1 MRLDIDARFLPFAII
16 IWTVSLLTITG
27 KQVFVVFIVV
37 VVLSL
42 IYFKKLNII
51 HLFVIFVAFLS
62 AFSRTTNAHIPNLT
76 PGIPVIMEVKVISD
90 INKKVGRNIGIYR
103 EEESNFVI
111 AKSIRLEEI
120 GIQEPRRINY
130 KSKIKIELGK
140 FNDNVEFGTQL
151 IVKGKISTYDF
162 QNITY
167 SLKVEEYSILKEA
180 SLFDKAINEVRS
192 NFLEITKSLSGDAH
206 ELLPGLILGDTRNQ
220 SLTLSQDMKNSGLT
234 HLTAVSGGNIAILLL
249 AIIWLGQKLKF
260 TIKKQIILGMFTL
273 IFFALLVRTE
283 PSVVRASLMGAISLL
298 GLFTGTRRHGIS
310 ALVTT
315 ICIALLVDPN
325 LAVSWGFCL
334 SVFAT
339 AGLLVFTRP
348 FANKIS
354 EFVPRIPESLSVLIA
369 VALSAQIST
378 AGLIAGF
385 SGQIT
390 LWSIPANL
398 LASPVI
404 PFVTILGY
412 LSLLFSNFYTP
423 LAYIFGHLA
432 AIFANWIGYLAHYFA
447 SQESSIIHVPKGII
461 GFLFISLIM
470 AIAACFI
477 FVIAKTRIEHK
488 RTLAIFI
495 CLLFICFIFFKTKES
510 KNWPITN
517 WQFVMCDVGQGDG
530 LVLRDSTGKV
540 LVVDVGPNGQLMND
554 CLKKLGV
561 KNIDVLML
569 THFHADH
576 VEGLELVKN
585 RHKIHK
591 VYLTWVEDPIYEVER
606 TRQILNG
613 IQTSHI
619 TSGEVISLG
628 EMKILCLWPAKTK
641 MNLGSIPNNSS
652 LVNLVTIKNA
662 SFLLTG
668 DIEPPAQDAIQKLW
682 KIPQV
687 DVVKIPHHGSKF
699 QDVNFPKWTR
709 ARLALISVG
718 QENSYGHPAKLTL
731 DLYRDS
737 GMQVLSTDEVGS
749 IAINISADDSI
760 QISTKDYS

>member
-1 MRLDIDARFLPFAII
+1 MRLDIDARFLPFAIT

-27 KQVFVVFIVV
+27 KQVFIVLFVV
-37 VVLSL
+37 VVLIL
-42 IYFKKLNII
+42 IYFKKLKII
-51 HLFVIFVAFLS
+51 QLFVIFVAFLS
-62 AFSRTTNAHIPNLT
+62 AFSRTTNSQIPNLT

-90 INKKVGRNIGIYR
+90 LNKKVGRNIGIYR
-103 EEESNFVI
+103 EDDSNFVI
-111 AKSIRLEEI
+111 AKSIRFEEV
-120 GIQEPRRINY
+120 GVKEPRRINY

-140 FNDNVEFGTQL
+140 FNDKVEFGTKL
-151 IVKGKISTYDF
+151 IVKGKISAYNF
-162 QNITY
+162 QNIAY
-167 SLKVEEYSILKEA
+167 SLQVEEYSILKGA
-180 SLFDKAINEVRS
+180 NLFDKAINKVRS
-192 NFLEITKSLSGDAH
+192 NFLEITTSLSGDAR

-220 SLTLSQDMKNSGLT
+220 SLALSQDMKNSGLT

-249 AIIWLGQKLKF
+249 AIIWLCQKFRF
-260 TIKKQIILGMFTL
+260 TIKKQIVTGLFTL
-273 IFFALLVRTE
+273 IIFALLVRTE

-354 EFVPRIPESLSVLIA
+354 ELVPRIPESLSVLIA

-412 LSLLFSNFYTP
+412 LSLVFSNFYTP
-423 LAYIFGHLA
+423 FAYLFGYLA
-432 AIFANWIGYLAHYFA
+432 AFFANWIGFLAHYFA
-447 SQESSIIHVPKGII
+447 SNETSIIHVPKGII
-461 GFLFISLIM
+461 GFLLISLIM
-470 AIAACFI
+470 ALSAFLI
-477 FVIAKTRIEHK
+477 FLVT
-488 RTLAIFI
+488 
-495 CLLFICFIFFKTKES
+495 KTKIENKKTLIIS
-510 KNWPITN
+510 IFLILISSLILKSKDVKNWPIRN

-530 LVLRDSTGKV
+530 LVLKDSNGKV

-561 KNIDVLML
+561 KTIDVLML

-585 RHKIHK
+585 RHKIQK
-591 VYLTWVEDPIYEVER
+591 VYLTWVEDPVYEVER
-606 TRQILNG
+606 TKQLLNDVL
-613 IQTSHI
+613 TFHI
-619 TSGEVISLG
+619 KSGEVISLG
-628 EMKILCLWPAKTK
+628 EMKIQCLWPTKIK

-668 DIEPPAQDAIQKLW
+668 DIEPPAQEAIQKLW

-687 DVVKIPHHGSKF
+687 DVVKVPHHGSKF

-709 ARLALISVG
+709 ARIALISVG

-749 IAINISADDSI
+749 IAIGISADDSI
-760 QISTKDYS
+760 QVSTKD

>member
-1 MRLDIDARFLPFAII
+1 MRLDIDARFLPFAIT

-27 KQVFVVFIVV
+27 KQVFVVLFVV
-37 VVLSL
+37 VVLIL
-42 IYFKKLNII
+42 IYFKKLKII
-51 HLFVIFVAFLS
+51 QLFVIFVAFLS
-62 AFSRTTNAHIPNLT
+62 AFSRTTNSQIPNLT

-90 INKKVGRNIGIYR
+90 LNKKVGRNIGIYR
-103 EEESNFVI
+103 EDDSNFVI
-111 AKSIRLEEI
+111 AKSIRFEEV
-120 GIQEPRRINY
+120 GVKEPRRINY

-140 FNDNVEFGTQL
+140 FNDKVEFGTKL
-151 IVKGKISTYDF
+151 IVKGKISAYNF
-162 QNITY
+162 QNIAY
-167 SLKVEEYSILKEA
+167 SLEVEEYSILKEA
-180 SLFDKAINEVRS
+180 NLFDKTINKVRS
-192 NFLEITKSLSGDAH
+192 NFLEITTSLSGDAR

-220 SLTLSQDMKNSGLT
+220 SLALSQDMKNSGLT

-249 AIIWLGQKLKF
+249 AIIWLCQKFRF
-260 TIKKQIILGMFTL
+260 TIKKQIVTGLFTL
-273 IFFALLVRTE
+273 IIFALLVRTE

-354 EFVPRIPESLSVLIA
+354 ELVPRIPESLSVLIA

-412 LSLLFSNFYTP
+412 LSLVFSNFYTP
-423 LAYIFGHLA
+423 FAYMFGFLA
-432 AIFANWIGYLAHYFA
+432 AIFANWIGFLAHYFA
-447 SQESSIIHVPKGII
+447 SNETSIIHVPKGII
-461 GFLFISLIM
+461 GFLLISFIM
-470 AIAACFI
+470 ALSAFLI
-477 FVIAKTRIEHK
+477 FLVTKTKIENK
-488 RTLAIFI
+488 RTLVISIFLI
-495 CLLFICFIFFKTKES
+495 LISSLILKSKDV
-510 KNWPITN
+510 KNWPIRN

-530 LVLRDSTGKV
+530 LVLKDSNGKV

-561 KNIDVLML
+561 KTIDVLML

-585 RHKIHK
+585 RHKIQK
-591 VYLTWVEDPIYEVER
+591 VYLTWVEDPVYEVER
-606 TRQILNG
+606 TKQLLNDVL
-613 IQTSHI
+613 TFHI
-619 TSGEVISLG
+619 KSGEVISLG
-628 EMKILCLWPAKTK
+628 EMKIQCLWPTKIK

-668 DIEPPAQDAIQKLW
+668 DIEPPAQEAIQKLW

-687 DVVKIPHHGSKF
+687 DVVKVPHHGSKF

-709 ARLALISVG
+709 ARIALISVG

-749 IAINISADDSI
+749 IAIGISADDSI
-760 QISTKDYS
+760 QVSTKD

>member
-1 MRLDIDARFLPFAII
+1 MRLDIDARFLPFAIT

-27 KQVFVVFIVV
+27 KQVFVVLFVV
-37 VVLSL
+37 VVLIL
-42 IYFKKLNII
+42 IYFKKLKII
-51 HLFVIFVAFLS
+51 QLFVIFVAFLS
-62 AFSRTTNAHIPNLT
+62 AFSRTTNTQIPTLT

-90 INKKVGRNIGIYR
+90 LNKKVGRNIGIYR
-103 EEESNFVI
+103 EDDSNFVI
-111 AKSIRLEEI
+111 AKSIRFEEV
-120 GIQEPRRINY
+120 GLKEPRRINY

-140 FNDNVEFGTQL
+140 FDDKVEFGTKL
-151 IVKGKISTYDF
+151 IVKGKISAYNF
-162 QNITY
+162 QNIAY
-167 SLKVEEYSILKEA
+167 SLEVEEYSILKEA
-180 SLFDKAINEVRS
+180 NLFDKAINKVRS
-192 NFLEITKSLSGDAH
+192 NFLEITTSLSGDAR

-220 SLTLSQDMKNSGLT
+220 SLALSQDMKNSGLT

-249 AIIWLGQKLKF
+249 AIIWLCQKFRF
-260 TIKKQIILGMFTL
+260 TIKKQIVTGLFTL
-273 IFFALLVRTE
+273 IIFALLVRTE

-354 EFVPRIPESLSVLIA
+354 ELVPRIPESLSVLIA

-398 LASPVI
+398 LASPAI

-412 LSLLFSNFYTP
+412 LSLVFSNFYTP
-423 LAYIFGHLA
+423 FAYLFGYLA
-432 AIFANWIGYLAHYFA
+432 AIFANWIGFLAHYFA
-447 SQESSIIHVPKGII
+447 SNETSIIHVPKGII
-461 GFLFISLIM
+461 GFLLISFIMALSAFLIFLVKKTKIENKKTLVISIFLILISSLILKSKD
-470 AIAACFI
+470 
-477 FVIAKTRIEHK
+477 V
-488 RTLAIFI
+488 
-495 CLLFICFIFFKTKES
+495 
-510 KNWPITN
+510 KNWPIRN

-530 LVLRDSTGKV
+530 LVLKDSTGKV

-561 KNIDVLML
+561 KTIDVLML

-585 RHKIHK
+585 RHIIQK
-591 VYLTWVEDPIYEVER
+591 VYLTWIEDPVYEVER
-606 TRQILNG
+606 TKQLLNDVL
-613 IQTSHI
+613 TFHI
-619 TSGEVISLG
+619 KSGEVISLG
-628 EMKILCLWPAKTK
+628 EMKIQCLWPTKIK

-668 DIEPPAQDAIQKLW
+668 DIEPPAQEAIQKLW
-682 KIPQV
+682 KIPKV
-687 DVVKIPHHGSKF
+687 DVVKVPHHGSKF
-699 QDVNFPKWTR
+699 QDANFPKWTR

-749 IAINISADDSI
+749 IAIGISADDSI
-760 QISTKDYS
+760 QVSTKD

>member
-1 MRLDIDARFLPFAII
+1 LRLDIDARFLPFAIT

-27 KQVFVVFIVV
+27 KQVFIVLFVV
-37 VVLSL
+37 VVLIL
-42 IYFKKLNII
+42 IYFKKLKII
-51 HLFVIFVAFLS
+51 QLFVIFVAFLS
-62 AFSRTTNAHIPNLT
+62 AFSRTTNSQIPNLT

-90 INKKVGRNIGIYR
+90 LNKKVGRNIGIYR
-103 EEESNFVI
+103 EDDSNFVI
-111 AKSIRLEEI
+111 AKSIRFEEV
-120 GIQEPRRINY
+120 GVKEPRRINY
-130 KSKIKIELGK
+130 KSKIKIGLGK
-140 FNDNVEFGTQL
+140 FNDKVEFGTKL
-151 IVKGKISTYDF
+151 IVKGKISAYNF
-162 QNITY
+162 QNIAY
-167 SLKVEEYSILKEA
+167 SLQVEEYSILKEA
-180 SLFDKAINEVRS
+180 NLFDKAINKVRS
-192 NFLEITKSLSGDAH
+192 KFLEITTSLSGDAR

-220 SLTLSQDMKNSGLT
+220 SLALSQDMKNSGLT

-249 AIIWLGQKLKF
+249 AIIWLCQKFRF
-260 TIKKQIILGMFTL
+260 TIKKQIVTGLFTL
-273 IFFALLVRTE
+273 IIFALLVRTE

-354 EFVPRIPESLSVLIA
+354 ELVPRIPESLSVLIA

-412 LSLLFSNFYTP
+412 LSLVFSNFYTP
-423 LAYIFGHLA
+423 FAYLFGYLA
-432 AIFANWIGYLAHYFA
+432 AFFANWIGFLAHYFA
-447 SQESSIIHVPKGII
+447 SNETSIIHVPKGII
-461 GFLFISLIM
+461 GFLLISFIM
-470 AIAACFI
+470 ALSAFLI
-477 FVIAKTRIEHK
+477 FLVTKTKIENK
-488 RTLAIFI
+488 RTLVISIFLI
-495 CLLFICFIFFKTKES
+495 IISSLILKTKDV
-510 KNWPITN
+510 KNWPIRN

-530 LVLRDSTGKV
+530 LVLKDSTGKV

-561 KNIDVLML
+561 KTIDVLML

-585 RHKIHK
+585 RHKIQK
-591 VYLTWVEDPIYEVER
+591 VYLTWIEDPVYEVER
-606 TRQILNG
+606 TKQLLNDVL
-613 IQTSHI
+613 TFHI
-619 TSGEVISLG
+619 KSGEVISLG
-628 EMKILCLWPAKTK
+628 ELKIQCLWPTKIK

-668 DIEPPAQDAIQKLW
+668 DIEPPAQEAIQKLW

-687 DVVKIPHHGSKF
+687 DVVKVPHHGSKF

-709 ARLALISVG
+709 ARIALISVG

-749 IAINISADDSI
+749 IAIGISADDSI
-760 QISTKDYS
+760 QVSTKD

>member
-1 MRLDIDARFLPFAII
+1 MRLDIDARFLPFAIT

-27 KQVFVVFIVV
+27 KQVFIVLFVV
-37 VVLSL
+37 VVLIL
-42 IYFKKLNII
+42 IYFKKLKII
-51 HLFVIFVAFLS
+51 QLFVIFVAFLS
-62 AFSRTTNAHIPNLT
+62 AFSRTTNSQIPNLT

-90 INKKVGRNIGIYR
+90 LNKKVGRNIGIYR
-103 EEESNFVI
+103 EDDSNFVI
-111 AKSIRLEEI
+111 AKSIRFEEV
-120 GIQEPRRINY
+120 GVKEPRRINY

-140 FNDNVEFGTQL
+140 FNDKVEFGTKL
-151 IVKGKISTYDF
+151 IVKGKISAYNF
-162 QNITY
+162 QNIAY
-167 SLKVEEYSILKEA
+167 SLQVEEYSILKEA
-180 SLFDKAINEVRS
+180 NLFDKAINKVRS
-192 NFLEITKSLSGDAH
+192 KFLEITTSLSGDAR

-220 SLTLSQDMKNSGLT
+220 SLALSQDMKNSGLT

-249 AIIWLGQKLKF
+249 AIIWLCQKFRF
-260 TIKKQIILGMFTL
+260 TIKKQIVTGLFTL
-273 IFFALLVRTE
+273 IIFALLVRTE

-339 AGLLVFTRP
+339 VGLLVFTRP

-354 EFVPRIPESLSVLIA
+354 ELVPRIPESLSVLIA

-412 LSLLFSNFYTP
+412 LSLVFSNFYTP
-423 LAYIFGHLA
+423 FAYLFGYLA
-432 AIFANWIGYLAHYFA
+432 AFFANWIGFLAHYFA
-447 SQESSIIHVPKGII
+447 SNETSIIHVPKGII
-461 GFLFISLIM
+461 GFLLISFIM
-470 AIAACFI
+470 ALSAFLI
-477 FVIAKTRIEHK
+477 FLVTKTKIENK
-488 RTLAIFI
+488 RTLIISIFLVLI
-495 CLLFICFIFFKTKES
+495 SSLILKTKDV
-510 KNWPITN
+510 KNWPIRN

-530 LVLRDSTGKV
+530 LVLKDSTGKV

-561 KNIDVLML
+561 KTIDVLML

-585 RHKIHK
+585 RHKIQK
-591 VYLTWVEDPIYEVER
+591 VYLTWIEDPVYEVER
-606 TRQILNG
+606 TKQLLNDVL
-613 IQTSHI
+613 TFHI
-619 TSGEVISLG
+619 KSGEVISLG
-628 EMKILCLWPAKTK
+628 ELKIQCLWPTKIK

-668 DIEPPAQDAIQKLW
+668 DIEPPAQEAIQKLW

-687 DVVKIPHHGSKF
+687 DVVKVPHHGSKF

-709 ARLALISVG
+709 ARIALISVG

-749 IAINISADDSI
+749 IAIGISADDSI
-760 QISTKDYS
+760 QVSTKD

>member
-1 MRLDIDARFLPFAII
+1 MRLDIDARFLPFAIT

-27 KQVFVVFIVV
+27 KQVFIALFVVIV
-37 VVLSL
+37 LIL
-42 IYFKKLNII
+42 IYFKKLKII
-51 HLFVIFVAFLS
+51 QLFVIFVAFLS
-62 AFSRTTNAHIPNLT
+62 AFSRTTNTQIPNLT

-90 INKKVGRNIGIYR
+90 LNKKVGRNIGIYR
-103 EEESNFVI
+103 EDDSNFVI
-111 AKSIRLEEI
+111 AKSIRFEEV
-120 GIQEPRRINY
+120 GVKDPRRINY

-140 FNDNVEFGTQL
+140 FNDKVEFGTKL
-151 IVKGKISTYDF
+151 IVKGKISEYNF
-162 QNITY
+162 QNIAY
-167 SLKVEEYSILKEA
+167 SLQVEEYLILKEA
-180 SLFDKAINEVRS
+180 NLFDKTINKVRS
-192 NFLEITKSLSGDAH
+192 NFLEITTSLSGDAR

-220 SLTLSQDMKNSGLT
+220 SLALSQDMKNSGLT

-249 AIIWLGQKLKF
+249 AIIWLCQKFRF
-260 TIKKQIILGMFTL
+260 TIKKQIVTGLFTL
-273 IFFALLVRTE
+273 IIFALLVRTE

-354 EFVPRIPESLSVLIA
+354 ELVPRIPESLSVLIA

-412 LSLLFSNFYTP
+412 LSLVFSNFYTP
-423 LAYIFGHLA
+423 FAYLFGYLA
-432 AIFANWIGYLAHYFA
+432 AFFANWIGFLAHYFA
-447 SQESSIIHVPKGII
+447 SYETSIIHVPKGII
-461 GFLFISLIM
+461 GFLLISFIM
-470 AIAACFI
+470 ALSAFLI
-477 FVIAKTRIEHK
+477 FLVKKTKIENK
-488 RTLAIFI
+488 RTLIISIFLI
-495 CLLFICFIFFKTKES
+495 LISSLILKSKDV
-510 KNWPITN
+510 KNWPIRN

-530 LVLRDSTGKV
+530 LVLKDSTGKV

-561 KNIDVLML
+561 KTIDVLML

-585 RHKIHK
+585 RHKIQK
-591 VYLTWVEDPIYEVER
+591 VYLTWVEDPVYEVER
-606 TRQILNG
+606 TKQLLNDVL
-613 IQTSHI
+613 TFHI
-619 TSGEVISLG
+619 KSGEVISLG
-628 EMKILCLWPAKTK
+628 EMKIQCLWPTKIK

-668 DIEPPAQDAIQKLW
+668 DIEPPAQEAIQKLW

-687 DVVKIPHHGSKF
+687 DVVKVPHHGSKF
-699 QDVNFPKWTR
+699 QDANFPKWTR

-749 IAINISADDSI
+749 IAIGISADDSI
-760 QISTKDYS
+760 QVSTKD

>member
-1 MRLDIDARFLPFAII
+1 MRLDIDARFLPFAIT

-27 KQVFVVFIVV
+27 KQVFIVLFVV
-37 VVLSL
+37 VVLIL
-42 IYFKKLNII
+42 IYFKKLKII
-51 HLFVIFVAFLS
+51 QLFVIFVAFLS
-62 AFSRTTNAHIPNLT
+62 AFSRTTNSQIPNLT

-90 INKKVGRNIGIYR
+90 LNKKVGRNIGIYR
-103 EEESNFVI
+103 EDDSNFVI
-111 AKSIRLEEI
+111 AKSIRFEEV
-120 GIQEPRRINY
+120 GVKEPRRINY

-140 FNDNVEFGTQL
+140 FNDKVEFGTKL
-151 IVKGKISTYDF
+151 IVKGKISAYNF
-162 QNITY
+162 QNIAY
-167 SLKVEEYSILKEA
+167 SLQVEEYSILKEA
-180 SLFDKAINEVRS
+180 NLFDKAINKVRS
-192 NFLEITKSLSGDAH
+192 KFLEITTSLSGDAR

-220 SLTLSQDMKNSGLT
+220 SLALSQDMKNSGLT

-249 AIIWLGQKLKF
+249 AIIWLCQKFRF
-260 TIKKQIILGMFTL
+260 TIKKQIVTGLFTL
-273 IFFALLVRTE
+273 IIFALLVRTE

-354 EFVPRIPESLSVLIA
+354 ELVPRIPESLSVLIA

-412 LSLLFSNFYTP
+412 LSLVFSNFYTP
-423 LAYIFGHLA
+423 FAYLFGYLA
-432 AIFANWIGYLAHYFA
+432 AFFANWIGFLAHYFA
-447 SQESSIIHVPKGII
+447 SNETSIIHVPKGII
-461 GFLFISLIM
+461 GFLLISFIM
-470 AIAACFI
+470 ALSAFLI
-477 FVIAKTRIEHK
+477 FLVTKTKIENK
-488 RTLAIFI
+488 RTLVISIFLI
-495 CLLFICFIFFKTKES
+495 IISSLILKTKDV
-510 KNWPITN
+510 KNWPIRN

-530 LVLRDSTGKV
+530 LVLKDSTGKV

-561 KNIDVLML
+561 KTIDVLML

-585 RHKIHK
+585 RHKIQK
-591 VYLTWVEDPIYEVER
+591 VYLTWIEDPVYEVER
-606 TRQILNG
+606 TKQLLNDVL
-613 IQTSHI
+613 TFHI
-619 TSGEVISLG
+619 KSGEVISLG
-628 EMKILCLWPAKTK
+628 ELKIQCLWPTKIK

-668 DIEPPAQDAIQKLW
+668 DIEPPAQEAIQKLW

-687 DVVKIPHHGSKF
+687 DVVKVPHHGSKF

-709 ARLALISVG
+709 ARIALISVG

-749 IAINISADDSI
+749 IAIGISADDSI
-760 QISTKDYS
+760 QVSTKD

>member
-1 MRLDIDARFLPFAII
+1 LRLDIDARFLPFAIT

-27 KQVFVVFIVV
+27 KQVFVALFVV
-37 VVLSL
+37 VVLIL
-42 IYFKKLNII
+42 IYFKKLKII
-51 HLFVIFVAFLS
+51 QLFVIFVAFLS
-62 AFSRTTNAHIPNLT
+62 AFSRTTNTQIPNLT

-90 INKKVGRNIGIYR
+90 LNKKVGRNIGIYR
-103 EEESNFVI
+103 EDDSNFVI
-111 AKSIRLEEI
+111 AKSIRFEEV
-120 GIQEPRRINY
+120 GVKEPRRINY
-130 KSKIKIELGK
+130 KSRIKIELGK
-140 FNDNVEFGTQL
+140 FDDKVEFGTKL
-151 IVKGKISTYDF
+151 KVKGKISAYNF
-162 QNITY
+162 QNIAY
-167 SLKVEEYSILKEA
+167 SLQVEEYSILKEA
-180 SLFDKAINEVRS
+180 NLFDKAINKVRS
-192 NFLEITKSLSGDAH
+192 KFLEITTSLSGDAR

-220 SLTLSQDMKNSGLT
+220 SLALSQDMKNSGLT

-249 AIIWLGQKLKF
+249 AIIWLCQKFRF
-260 TIKKQIILGMFTL
+260 TIKKQIVTGLFTL
-273 IFFALLVRTE
+273 IIFALLVRTE

-310 ALVTT
+310 ALVST

-354 EFVPRIPESLSVLIA
+354 ELVPRIPESLSVLIA

-412 LSLLFSNFYTP
+412 LSLVFSNFYTP
-423 LAYIFGHLA
+423 FAYLFGYLA
-432 AIFANWIGYLAHYFA
+432 AFFANWIGFLAHYFA
-447 SQESSIIHVPKGII
+447 SNETSIIHVPKGII
-461 GFLFISLIM
+461 GFLLISFIM
-470 AIAACFI
+470 ALSAFLI
-477 FVIAKTRIEHK
+477 FLVTKTKIENK
-488 RTLAIFI
+488 RTLVISIFLI
-495 CLLFICFIFFKTKES
+495 IISSLILKTKDV
-510 KNWPITN
+510 KNWPIRN

-530 LVLRDSTGKV
+530 LVLKDSTGKV

-561 KNIDVLML
+561 KTIDVLML

-585 RHKIHK
+585 RHKIQK
-591 VYLTWVEDPIYEVER
+591 VYLTWIEDPVYEVER
-606 TRQILNG
+606 TKQLLNDVL
-613 IQTSHI
+613 TFHI
-619 TSGEVISLG
+619 KSGEVISLG
-628 EMKILCLWPAKTK
+628 ELKIQCLWPTKIK

-668 DIEPPAQDAIQKLW
+668 DIEPPAQEAIQKLW

-687 DVVKIPHHGSKF
+687 DVVKVPHHGSKF

-709 ARLALISVG
+709 ARIALISVG

-749 IAINISADDSI
+749 IAIGISADDSI
-760 QISTKDYS
+760 QVSTKD

>member
-1 MRLDIDARFLPFAII
+1 LRLDIDARFLPFAIT

-27 KQVFVVFIVV
+27 KQVFVALFVV
-37 VVLSL
+37 VVLIL
-42 IYFKKLNII
+42 IYFKKLKII
-51 HLFVIFVAFLS
+51 QLFVIFVTFLS
-62 AFSRTTNAHIPNLT
+62 AFSRTTNTQIPNLT

-90 INKKVGRNIGIYR
+90 LNKKVGRNIGIYR
-103 EEESNFVI
+103 EEDSNFVI
-111 AKSIRLEEI
+111 AKSIRFEEV
-120 GIQEPRRINY
+120 GVKEPRRINY

-140 FNDNVEFGTQL
+140 FNDKVEFGTKL
-151 IVKGKISTYDF
+151 IVKGKISAYNF
-162 QNITY
+162 QNIAY
-167 SLKVEEYSILKEA
+167 SLEVEEYSILKEA
-180 SLFDKAINEVRS
+180 NLFDKTINKVRS
-192 NFLEITKSLSGDAH
+192 NFLEITTSLSGDAR

-220 SLTLSQDMKNSGLT
+220 SLALSQDMKNSGLT

-249 AIIWLGQKLKF
+249 AIIWLCQKFRF
-260 TIKKQIILGMFTL
+260 TIKKQIVTGLVVL
-273 IFFALLVRTE
+273 IIFALLVRTE

-354 EFVPRIPESLSVLIA
+354 ELVPRIPESLSVLIA

-404 PFVTILGY
+404 PFVTIMGY
-412 LSLLFSNFYTP
+412 LSLVFSIFYTP
-423 LAYIFGHLA
+423 FAYLFGYLA
-432 AIFANWIGYLAHYFA
+432 AIFANWIGFLAHYFA
-447 SQESSIIHVPKGII
+447 SNETSIIHVPKGII
-461 GFLFISLIM
+461 GFLLISFIM
-470 AIAACFI
+470 ALSAFLI
-477 FVIAKTRIEHK
+477 FLVTKTKIENK
-488 RTLAIFI
+488 RTLVISIFLI
-495 CLLFICFIFFKTKES
+495 LIFSLILKTKDVE
-510 KNWPITN
+510 NWPIRN

-530 LVLRDSTGKV
+530 LVLKDSTGKV

-561 KNIDVLML
+561 KTIDVLML
-569 THFHADH
+569 THFHTDH

-585 RHKIHK
+585 RHKIQK
-591 VYLTWVEDPIYEVER
+591 VYLTWVEDPVYEVER
-606 TRQILNG
+606 TKQLLNDVL
-613 IQTSHI
+613 TFHI
-619 TSGEVISLG
+619 KSGEVISLG
-628 EMKILCLWPAKTK
+628 EMKIQCLWPTRIK

-668 DIEPPAQDAIQKLW
+668 DIEPPAQEAIQKLW

-687 DVVKIPHHGSKF
+687 DVVKVPHHGSKF

-749 IAINISADDSI
+749 IAIGISADDSI
-760 QISTKDYS
+760 QVSTKD

>member
-1 MRLDIDARFLPFAII
+1 LRLDIDARFLPFAIT

-27 KQVFVVFIVV
+27 KQVFIVLFVV
-37 VVLSL
+37 VVLIL
-42 IYFKKLNII
+42 IYFKKLKII
-51 HLFVIFVAFLS
+51 QLFVIFVAFLS
-62 AFSRTTNAHIPNLT
+62 AFSRTTNSQIPNLT

-90 INKKVGRNIGIYR
+90 LNKKVGRNIGIYR
-103 EEESNFVI
+103 EDDSNFVI
-111 AKSIRLEEI
+111 AKSIRFEEV
-120 GIQEPRRINY
+120 GVKEPRRINY

-140 FNDNVEFGTQL
+140 FNDKVEFGTKL
-151 IVKGKISTYDF
+151 IVKGKISAYNF
-162 QNITY
+162 QNIAY
-167 SLKVEEYSILKEA
+167 SLQVEEYSILKEA
-180 SLFDKAINEVRS
+180 NLFDKAINKVRS
-192 NFLEITKSLSGDAH
+192 KFLEITTSLSGDAR

-220 SLTLSQDMKNSGLT
+220 SLALSQDMKNSGLT

-249 AIIWLGQKLKF
+249 AIIWLCQKFRF
-260 TIKKQIILGMFTL
+260 TIKKQIVTGLFTL
-273 IFFALLVRTE
+273 IIFALLVRTE

-354 EFVPRIPESLSVLIA
+354 ELVTRIPESLSVLIA

-412 LSLLFSNFYTP
+412 LSLVFSNFYTP
-423 LAYIFGHLA
+423 FAYLFGYLA
-432 AIFANWIGYLAHYFA
+432 AFFANWIGFLAHYFA
-447 SQESSIIHVPKGII
+447 SNETSIIHVPKGII
-461 GFLFISLIM
+461 GFLLISFIM
-470 AIAACFI
+470 ALSAFLI
-477 FVIAKTRIEHK
+477 FLVTKTKIENK
-488 RTLAIFI
+488 RTLVISIFLI
-495 CLLFICFIFFKTKES
+495 IISSLILKTKDV
-510 KNWPITN
+510 KNWPIRN

-530 LVLRDSTGKV
+530 LVLKDSTGKV

-561 KNIDVLML
+561 KTIDVLML

-585 RHKIHK
+585 RHKIQK
-591 VYLTWVEDPIYEVER
+591 VYLTWIEDPVYEVER
-606 TRQILNG
+606 TKQLLNDVL
-613 IQTSHI
+613 TFHI
-619 TSGEVISLG
+619 KSGEVISLG
-628 EMKILCLWPAKTK
+628 ELKIQCLWPTKIK

-668 DIEPPAQDAIQKLW
+668 DIEPPAQEAIQKLW

-687 DVVKIPHHGSKF
+687 DVVKVPHHGSKF

-709 ARLALISVG
+709 ARIALISVG

-749 IAINISADDSI
+749 IAIGISADDSI
-760 QISTKDYS
+760 QVSTKD

>member
-1 MRLDIDARFLPFAII
+1 LRLDIDARFLPFAIT

-27 KQVFVVFIVV
+27 KQVFIVLFVV
-37 VVLSL
+37 VVLIL
-42 IYFKKLNII
+42 IYFKKLKII
-51 HLFVIFVAFLS
+51 QLFVIFVAFLS
-62 AFSRTTNAHIPNLT
+62 AFSRTTNSQIPNLT

-90 INKKVGRNIGIYR
+90 LNKKVGRNIGIYR
-103 EEESNFVI
+103 EDDSNFVI
-111 AKSIRLEEI
+111 AKSIRFEEV
-120 GIQEPRRINY
+120 GVKEPRRINY

-140 FNDNVEFGTQL
+140 FNDKVEFGTKL
-151 IVKGKISTYDF
+151 IVKGKISAYNF
-162 QNITY
+162 QNIAY
-167 SLKVEEYSILKEA
+167 SLQVEEYSILKEA
-180 SLFDKAINEVRS
+180 NLFDKAINKVRS
-192 NFLEITKSLSGDAH
+192 KFLEITTSLSGDAR

-220 SLTLSQDMKNSGLT
+220 SLALSQDMKNSGLT

-249 AIIWLGQKLKF
+249 AIIWLCQKFRF
-260 TIKKQIILGMFTL
+260 TIKKQIVTGLFTL
-273 IFFALLVRTE
+273 IIFALLVRTE

-298 GLFTGTRRHGIS
+298 GLLTGTRRHGIS

-339 AGLLVFTRP
+339 VGLLVFTRP

-354 EFVPRIPESLSVLIA
+354 ELVPRIPESLSVLIA

-412 LSLLFSNFYTP
+412 LSLVFSNFYTP
-423 LAYIFGHLA
+423 FAYLFGYLA
-432 AIFANWIGYLAHYFA
+432 AFFANWIGFLAHYFA
-447 SQESSIIHVPKGII
+447 SNETSIIHVPKGII
-461 GFLFISLIM
+461 GFLLISFIM
-470 AIAACFI
+470 ALSAFLI
-477 FVIAKTRIEHK
+477 FLVTKTKIENK
-488 RTLAIFI
+488 RTLIISIFLVLI
-495 CLLFICFIFFKTKES
+495 SSLILKTKDV
-510 KNWPITN
+510 KNWPIRN

-530 LVLRDSTGKV
+530 LVLKDSTGKV

-585 RHKIHK
+585 RHKIQK
-591 VYLTWVEDPIYEVER
+591 VYLTWIEDPVYEVER
-606 TRQILNG
+606 TKQLLNDVL
-613 IQTSHI
+613 TFHI
-619 TSGEVISLG
+619 KSGEVISLG
-628 EMKILCLWPAKTK
+628 ELKIQCLWPTKNK

-668 DIEPPAQDAIQKLW
+668 DIEPPAQEAIQKLW

-687 DVVKIPHHGSKF
+687 DVVKVPHHGSKF

-709 ARLALISVG
+709 ARIALISVG

-749 IAINISADDSI
+749 IAIGISADDSI
-760 QISTKDYS
+760 QVSTKD

>member
-1 MRLDIDARFLPFAII
+1 MRLDIDARFLPFAIT

-27 KQVFVVFIVV
+27 KQVFIVLFVV
-37 VVLSL
+37 VVLIL
-42 IYFKKLNII
+42 IYFKKLKII
-51 HLFVIFVAFLS
+51 QLFVIFVAFLS
-62 AFSRTTNAHIPNLT
+62 AFSRTTNTQIPNLT

-90 INKKVGRNIGIYR
+90 LNKKVGRNIGIYR
-103 EEESNFVI
+103 EEDSNFVI
-111 AKSIRLEEI
+111 AKSIRFEEV
-120 GIQEPRRINY
+120 GVKEPRRINY

-140 FNDNVEFGTQL
+140 FNDKVEFGTKL
-151 IVKGKISTYDF
+151 IVKGKISAYNF
-162 QNITY
+162 QNIAY
-167 SLKVEEYSILKEA
+167 SLEVEEYSILKEA
-180 SLFDKAINEVRS
+180 NLFDKTINKVRS
-192 NFLEITKSLSGDAH
+192 NFLEITTSLSGDAR

-220 SLTLSQDMKNSGLT
+220 SLALSQDMKNSGLT

-249 AIIWLGQKLKF
+249 AIIWLCQKFRF
-260 TIKKQIILGMFTL
+260 TIKKQIVTGLFTL
-273 IFFALLVRTE
+273 IIFALLVRTE

-354 EFVPRIPESLSVLIA
+354 ELVPRIPESLSVLIA

-412 LSLLFSNFYTP
+412 LSLVFSNFYTP
-423 LAYIFGHLA
+423 FAYMFGYLA
-432 AIFANWIGYLAHYFA
+432 AIFANWIGFLAHYFA
-447 SQESSIIHVPKGII
+447 SNETSIIHVPKGII
-461 GFLFISLIM
+461 GFLLISFIMALSAFLIFLVKKTKIENKKTLIISIFLILISSLILKSKD
-470 AIAACFI
+470 
-477 FVIAKTRIEHK
+477 V
-488 RTLAIFI
+488 
-495 CLLFICFIFFKTKES
+495 
-510 KNWPITN
+510 KNWPIRN

-530 LVLRDSTGKV
+530 LVLKDSNGKV

-561 KNIDVLML
+561 KTIDVLML

-585 RHKIHK
+585 RHKIQK
-591 VYLTWVEDPIYEVER
+591 VYLTWVEDPVYEVER
-606 TRQILNG
+606 TKQLLNDVL
-613 IQTSHI
+613 TFHI
-619 TSGEVISLG
+619 KSGEVISLG
-628 EMKILCLWPAKTK
+628 EMKIQCLWPTKIK

-668 DIEPPAQDAIQKLW
+668 DIEPPAQEAIQKLW

-687 DVVKIPHHGSKF
+687 DVVKVPHHGSKF

-709 ARLALISVG
+709 ARIALISVG

-749 IAINISADDSI
+749 IAIGISADDSI
-760 QISTKDYS
+760 QVSTKD

>member
-1 MRLDIDARFLPFAII
+1 LRLDIDARFLPFAIT

-27 KQVFVVFIVV
+27 KQVFIVLFVV
-37 VVLSL
+37 VVLIL
-42 IYFKKLNII
+42 IYFKKLKII
-51 HLFVIFVAFLS
+51 QLFVIFVAFLS
-62 AFSRTTNAHIPNLT
+62 AFSRTTNSQIPNLT

-90 INKKVGRNIGIYR
+90 LNKKVGRNIGIYR
-103 EEESNFVI
+103 EDDSNFVI
-111 AKSIRLEEI
+111 AKSIRFEEV
-120 GIQEPRRINY
+120 GVKEPRRINY

-140 FNDNVEFGTQL
+140 FNDKVEFGTKL
-151 IVKGKISTYDF
+151 IVKGKISAYNF
-162 QNITY
+162 QNIAY
-167 SLKVEEYSILKEA
+167 SLQVEEYSILKEA
-180 SLFDKAINEVRS
+180 NLFDKAINKVRS
-192 NFLEITKSLSGDAH
+192 KFLEITTSLSGDAR

-220 SLTLSQDMKNSGLT
+220 SLALSQDMKNSGLT

-249 AIIWLGQKLKF
+249 AIIWLCQKFRF
-260 TIKKQIILGMFTL
+260 TIKKQIVTGLFTL
-273 IFFALLVRTE
+273 IIFALLVRTE

-354 EFVPRIPESLSVLIA
+354 ELVPRIPESLSVLIA

-398 LASPVI
+398 LALPVI

-412 LSLLFSNFYTP
+412 LSLVFSNFYTP
-423 LAYIFGHLA
+423 FAYLFGYLA
-432 AIFANWIGYLAHYFA
+432 AFFANWIGFLAHYFA
-447 SQESSIIHVPKGII
+447 SNETSIIHVPKGII
-461 GFLFISLIM
+461 GFLLISFIM
-470 AIAACFI
+470 ALSAFLI
-477 FVIAKTRIEHK
+477 FLVTKTKIENK
-488 RTLAIFI
+488 RTLVISIFLI
-495 CLLFICFIFFKTKES
+495 IISSLILKTKDV
-510 KNWPITN
+510 KNWPIRN

-530 LVLRDSTGKV
+530 LVLKDSTGKV

-561 KNIDVLML
+561 KTIDVLML

-585 RHKIHK
+585 RHKIQK
-591 VYLTWVEDPIYEVER
+591 VYLTWIEDPVYEVER
-606 TRQILNG
+606 TKQLLNDVL
-613 IQTSHI
+613 TFHI
-619 TSGEVISLG
+619 KSGEVISLG
-628 EMKILCLWPAKTK
+628 ELKIQCLWPTKIK

-668 DIEPPAQDAIQKLW
+668 DIEPPAQEAIQKLW

-687 DVVKIPHHGSKF
+687 DVVKVPHHGSKF

-709 ARLALISVG
+709 ARIALISVG

-749 IAINISADDSI
+749 IAIGISADDSI
-760 QISTKDYS
+760 QVSTKD

>member
-27 KQVFVVFIVV
+27 RQVLVASL
-37 VVLSL
+37 VVLVLIL

-51 HLFVIFVAFLS
+51 HLIAIIVTFLS
-62 AFSRTTNAHIPNLT
+62 TFSRTANTQIPNLN

-90 INKKVGRNIGIYR
+90 LHKKVGRNIGIYR

-111 AKSIRLEEI
+111 AKSIRFEEV

-130 KSKIKIELGK
+130 KSKVKIELGK
-140 FNDNVEFGTQL
+140 FDAKVEFGTQL
-151 IVKGKISTYDF
+151 IVKGKISAYNF
-162 QNITY
+162 QDIAY
-167 SLKVEEYSILKEA
+167 SLQVEEYSVLKEA
-180 SLFDKAINEVRS
+180 NLFDKAINEVRS
-192 NFLEITKSLSGDAH
+192 NFLEITTSLSGDAR

-220 SLTLSQDMKNSGLT
+220 SLALSQDMKNSGLT

-249 AIIWLGQKLKF
+249 AIIWLGQKFKF
-260 TIKKQIILGMFTL
+260 TIKKQTVTGLFTL

-315 ICIALLVDPN
+315 ICVALLVDPN

-339 AGLLVFTRP
+339 AGLLVFTKP
-348 FANKIS
+348 FSNKIS

-412 LSLLFSNFYTP
+412 LSLAFSNFYTP
-423 LAYIFGHLA
+423 FAYLFGYLA
-432 AIFANWIGYLAHYFA
+432 AIFANWIRFLAHYFA
-447 SQESSIIHVPKGII
+447 SHESSVIHVPKGII
-461 GFLFISLIM
+461 GFLMISFIM
-470 AIAACFI
+470 ALSAFLI
-477 FVIAKTRIEHK
+477 FLVTKTKIENKKTLVISIFLILICLVMLKTR
-488 RTLAIFI
+488 
-495 CLLFICFIFFKTKES
+495 ES
-510 KNWPITN
+510 KNWPIRN

-530 LVLRDSTGKV
+530 LVLKDSTGKV

-561 KNIDVLML
+561 KTIDVLML

-585 RHKIHK
+585 RHKIQK

-606 TRQILNG
+606 TKQLLNEVL
-613 IQTSHI
+613 TFHI
-619 TSGEVISLG
+619 KSGEVISLG
-628 EMKILCLWPAKTK
+628 EMKIQCLWPTKIK
-641 MNLGSIPNNSS
+641 MNLGSIPNNAS

-668 DIEPPAQDAIQKLW
+668 DIEPPAQEAIQKLW
-682 KIPQV
+682 RIPQV
-687 DVVKIPHHGSKF
+687 DVVKVPHHGSKF
-699 QDVNFPKWTR
+699 QDVNFPNWTR

-737 GMQVLSTDEVGS
+737 GMRVLSSDEVGS
-749 IAINISADDSI
+749 IAIGISADDSI
-760 QISTKDYS
+760 QVSTKD

>member
-1 MRLDIDARFLPFAII
+1 MRLDIDARFLPFAIT

-27 KQVFVVFIVV
+27 KQVFVALFVV
-37 VVLSL
+37 VVLIL
-42 IYFKKLNII
+42 IYFKKLKII
-51 HLFVIFVAFLS
+51 QLFVIFVAFLS
-62 AFSRTTNAHIPNLT
+62 AFSRTTNTQIPNLT

-90 INKKVGRNIGIYR
+90 LNKKVGRNIGIYR
-103 EEESNFVI
+103 EDDSNFVI
-111 AKSIRLEEI
+111 AKSIRFEEV
-120 GIQEPRRINY
+120 GIKEPRRINY
-130 KSKIKIELGK
+130 KSKIKIGLGK
-140 FNDNVEFGTQL
+140 FNDKVEFGTKL
-151 IVKGKISTYDF
+151 IVKGKISAYNF
-162 QNITY
+162 QNIAY
-167 SLKVEEYSILKEA
+167 SLEVEEYLILKEA
-180 SLFDKAINEVRS
+180 NLFDKTINKVRS
-192 NFLEITKSLSGDAH
+192 NFLEITTSLSGDAR

-220 SLTLSQDMKNSGLT
+220 SLALSQDMKNSGLT

-249 AIIWLGQKLKF
+249 AIIWLCQKFRF
-260 TIKKQIILGMFTL
+260 TIKKQIVTGLFTL
-273 IFFALLVRTE
+273 IIFALLVRTE

-354 EFVPRIPESLSVLIA
+354 ELVPRIPESLSVLIA

-385 SGQIT
+385 SGQII

-412 LSLLFSNFYTP
+412 LSLVFSNFYTP
-423 LAYIFGHLA
+423 FAYMYGYLA
-432 AIFANWIGYLAHYFA
+432 AIFANWIGFLAHYFA
-447 SQESSIIHVPKGII
+447 SNETSIIHVPKGII
-461 GFLFISLIM
+461 GFLLISFIM
-470 AIAACFI
+470 ALSAFLI
-477 FVIAKTRIEHK
+477 FLVTKTKIENK
-488 RTLAIFI
+488 RTLVISIFLI
-495 CLLFICFIFFKTKES
+495 LISSLILKSKDV
-510 KNWPITN
+510 KNWPIRN

-530 LVLRDSTGKV
+530 LVLKDSTGKV

-561 KNIDVLML
+561 KTIDVLML

-585 RHKIHK
+585 RHKIQK
-591 VYLTWVEDPIYEVER
+591 VYLTWVEDPVYEVER
-606 TRQILNG
+606 TKQLLNDVL
-613 IQTSHI
+613 TFHI
-619 TSGEVISLG
+619 KSGEVISLG
-628 EMKILCLWPAKTK
+628 EMKIQCLWPTKIK

-668 DIEPPAQDAIQKLW
+668 DIEPPAQEAIQKLW
-682 KIPQV
+682 KIPKV
-687 DVVKIPHHGSKF
+687 DVVKVPHHGSKF

-749 IAINISADDSI
+749 IAIGISADDSI
-760 QISTKDYS
+760 QVSTKD

>member
-16 IWTVSLLTITG
+16 IWAVSLFTITG
-27 KQVFVVFIVV
+27 KQVLVASM
-37 VVLSL
+37 VVLVLIL
-42 IYFKKLNII
+42 IYFKKLTII

-62 AFSRTTNAHIPNLT
+62 AFSRTTNTQIPNLT

-90 INKKVGRNIGIYR
+90 LNKKVGRNIGIYR

-111 AKSIRLEEI
+111 AKSVRLEEV

-140 FNDNVEFGTQL
+140 FNDKVEFGTHL
-151 IVKGKISTYDF
+151 IVKGKISEYDF
-162 QNITY
+162 QNIKY
-167 SLKVEEYSILKEA
+167 LLKVEEYSILKEA
-180 SLFDKAINEVRS
+180 NLFDKAINKVRS
-192 NFLEITKSLSGDAH
+192 NFLEVTKSLPGNAR

-220 SLTLSQDMKNSGLT
+220 SLSLSQDMKNSGLT

-249 AIIWLGQKLKF
+249 AIIWLCQKFKF
-260 TIKKQIILGMFTL
+260 SIRKQILTGLVTL
-273 IFFALLVRTE
+273 IIFALLVRTE

-298 GLFTGTRRHGIS
+298 GLFTGKRRHGIS

-315 ICIALLVDPN
+315 ICVALLVDPN
-325 LAVSWGFCL
+325 LAASWGFCL

-339 AGLLVFTRP
+339 AGLLVFTKP
-348 FANKIS
+348 FASKIS
-354 EFVPRIPESLSVLIA
+354 EIVPRIPESLSILIA

-385 SGQIT
+385 SGQLT

-398 LASPVI
+398 LASPAI

-412 LSLLFSNFYTP
+412 LSLVFSNFYSP
-423 LAYIFGHLA
+423 LAYIFGYLA
-432 AIFANWIGYLAHYFA
+432 SIFANWIGSLAHYFA

-461 GFLFISLIM
+461 GFLLISFIM
-470 AIAACFI
+470 AFSATFFFI
-477 FVIAKTRIEHK
+477 IFKTKIQQK
-488 RTLAIFI
+488 KTLAISLSLLLICIFI
-495 CLLFICFIFFKTKES
+495 LKTQES
-510 KNWPITN
+510 KNWPTKN

-530 LVLRDSTGKV
+530 LVLKDSTGKV

-561 KNIDVLML
+561 KDIDVLML

-576 VEGLELVKN
+576 VAGLELVKN
-585 RHKIHK
+585 RHKIDK
-591 VYLTWVEDPIYEVER
+591 IYLTWVEDPIYEVEQ
-606 TRQILNG
+606 TQKSLNG
-613 IQTSHI
+613 IQTSLI

-628 EMKILCLWPAKTK
+628 EMKIQCLWPTRIK

-668 DIEPPAQDAIQKLW
+668 DIEPPAQEAIQNLW

-687 DVVKIPHHGSKF
+687 DVVKVPHHGSKF
-699 QDVNFPKWTR
+699 QDANFPKWTR

-718 QENSYGHPAKLTL
+718 QENSYGHPAELTL

-749 IAINISADDSI
+749 IAIGISADDSI
-760 QISTKDYS
+760 QVSTKD

>member
-16 IWTVSLLTITG
+16 IWAVSLFTITG
-27 KQVFVVFIVV
+27 KQVLVASM
-37 VVLSL
+37 VVLVLIL
-42 IYFKKLNII
+42 IYFKKLTII

-62 AFSRTTNAHIPNLT
+62 AFSRTTNTQIPNLT

-90 INKKVGRNIGIYR
+90 LNKKVGRNIGIYR

-111 AKSIRLEEI
+111 AKSVRLEEV

-140 FNDNVEFGTQL
+140 FNDKVEFGTHL
-151 IVKGKISTYDF
+151 IVKGKISEYDF
-162 QNITY
+162 QNIKY
-167 SLKVEEYSILKEA
+167 LLKVEEYSILKEA
-180 SLFDKAINEVRS
+180 NLFDKAINKVRS
-192 NFLEITKSLSGDAH
+192 NFLEVTKSLPGNAR

-220 SLTLSQDMKNSGLT
+220 SLSLSQDMKNSGLT

-249 AIIWLGQKLKF
+249 AIIWLCQKFKF
-260 TIKKQIILGMFTL
+260 SIRKQILTGLVTL
-273 IFFALLVRTE
+273 IIFALLVRTE

-315 ICIALLVDPN
+315 ICVALLVDPN
-325 LAVSWGFCL
+325 LAASWGFCL

-348 FANKIS
+348 FASKIS
-354 EFVPRIPESLSVLIA
+354 EIVPRIPESLSILIA

-385 SGQIT
+385 SGQLT

-398 LASPVI
+398 LASPAI

-412 LSLLFSNFYTP
+412 LSLVFSNFYTP
-423 LAYIFGHLA
+423 LAYIFGYLA
-432 AIFANWIGYLAHYFA
+432 SIFANWIGSLAHYFA

-461 GFLFISLIM
+461 GFLLISFIM
-470 AIAACFI
+470 AFSASFFFI
-477 FVIAKTRIEHK
+477 NFKTKIQQK
-488 RTLAIFI
+488 KTLAISLSLLLICIFI
-495 CLLFICFIFFKTKES
+495 LKTQES
-510 KNWPITN
+510 KNWPTKN

-530 LVLRDSTGKV
+530 LVLKDSTGKV

-561 KNIDVLML
+561 KDIDVLML

-576 VEGLELVKN
+576 VAGLELVKN
-585 RHKIHK
+585 RHKIDK
-591 VYLTWVEDPIYEVER
+591 IYLTWVEDPIYEVER
-606 TRQILNG
+606 TKKSLNG
-613 IQTSHI
+613 IQTSLI

-628 EMKILCLWPAKTK
+628 EMKIQCLWPTRIK

-668 DIEPPAQDAIQKLW
+668 DIEPPAQEAIQNLW

-687 DVVKIPHHGSKF
+687 DVVKVPHHGSKF
-699 QDVNFPKWTR
+699 QDANFPKWTR

-718 QENSYGHPAKLTL
+718 QENSYGHPAELTL

-749 IAINISADDSI
+749 IAIGISADDSI
-760 QISTKDYS
+760 QVSTKD

>member
-1 MRLDIDARFLPFAII
+1 LRLDIDARFLPFAII
-16 IWTVSLLTITG
+16 IWTVSLFTITG
-27 KQVFVVFIVV
+27 KQVLVALL
-37 VVLSL
+37 VVLVLIL
-42 IYFKKLNII
+42 IYFTKLNII

-62 AFSRTTNAHIPNLT
+62 AFSRTTNTQIPNLT
-76 PGIPVIMEVKVISD
+76 PGIPVLMEVKVISD
-90 INKKVGRNIGIYR
+90 LNKKVGRNIGIYR
-103 EEESNFVI
+103 EEESNFII
-111 AKSIRLEEI
+111 AKSVRLEEV
-120 GIQEPRRINY
+120 GIQDPRRINY

-140 FNDNVEFGTQL
+140 FNNKVEFGTKL
-151 IVKGKISTYDF
+151 IVKGKISEYNF
-162 QNITY
+162 QDITY

-180 SLFDKAINEVRS
+180 NLFDKAINKVRS
-192 NFLEITKSLSGDAH
+192 NFLEVTKLLPGSAR

-220 SLTLSQDMKNSGLT
+220 SLSLSQDMKNSGLT

-249 AIIWLGQKLKF
+249 AIIWLCQKFK
-260 TIKKQIILGMFTL
+260 ISIRKQILAGLVTL
-273 IFFALLVRTE
+273 IIFALLVRTE

-315 ICIALLVDPN
+315 ICVALLVDPN

-339 AGLLVFTRP
+339 AGLLFFTRP
-348 FANKIS
+348 FASKIS
-354 EFVPRIPESLSVLIA
+354 EIVPRIPESLSVLIA

-398 LASPVI
+398 LASPAI

-412 LSLLFSNFYTP
+412 LSLLFSNIYTP
-423 LAYIFGHLA
+423 LAYIFGYLA
-432 AIFANWIGYLAHYFA
+432 SIFANWIGFLAHYFA
-447 SQESSIIHVPKGII
+447 SRESSSIHVPKGII
-461 GFLFISLIM
+461 GFLLISFIMVLSASFFFL
-470 AIAACFI
+470 
-477 FVIAKTRIEHK
+477 IAKIKIQHK
-488 RTLAIFI
+488 KTLTILLCLLLICIFI
-495 CLLFICFIFFKTKES
+495 LKTKES
-510 KNWPITN
+510 KNWPMRT

-530 LVLRDSTGKV
+530 LVLKDSTGKV

-561 KNIDVLML
+561 KAIDVLML

-585 RHKIHK
+585 RHKIDK
-591 VYLTWVEDPIYEVER
+591 VYLTWVEDPIFEVER
-606 TRQILNG
+606 TKQLLNG

-619 TSGEVISLG
+619 TSGDVISLG
-628 EMKILCLWPAKTK
+628 EMKIQNLWPTRIK
-641 MNLGSIPNNSS
+641 MNLGSIPNNAS

-668 DIEPPAQDAIQKLW
+668 DIEPPAQEAIQKLW

-687 DVVKIPHHGSKF
+687 DVVKVPHHGSKF
-699 QDVNFPKWTR
+699 QNANFPKWTR

-749 IAINISADDSI
+749 IAIGISDDDSI
-760 QISTKDYS
+760 QVSTKD

>member
-1 MRLDIDARFLPFAII
+1 MRLDIDARFLPFAIT

-27 KQVFVVFIVV
+27 KQVFVALFVV
-37 VVLSL
+37 VVLIL
-42 IYFKKLNII
+42 IYFKKLKII
-51 HLFVIFVAFLS
+51 QLFVIFVTFLS
-62 AFSRTTNAHIPNLT
+62 AFSRTTNTQIPNLT

-90 INKKVGRNIGIYR
+90 LNKKVGRNIGIYR
-103 EEESNFVI
+103 EEDSNFVI
-111 AKSIRLEEI
+111 AKSIRFEEV
-120 GIQEPRRINY
+120 GVKEPRRINY

-140 FNDNVEFGTQL
+140 FNDKVEFGTKL
-151 IVKGKISTYDF
+151 IVKGKISAYNF
-162 QNITY
+162 QNIAY
-167 SLKVEEYSILKEA
+167 SLEVEEYSILKEA
-180 SLFDKAINEVRS
+180 NLFDKTINKVRS
-192 NFLEITKSLSGDAH
+192 NFLEITTSLSGDAR

-220 SLTLSQDMKNSGLT
+220 SLALSQDMKNSGLT

-249 AIIWLGQKLKF
+249 AIIWLCQKFRF
-260 TIKKQIILGMFTL
+260 TIKKQIVTGLVVL
-273 IFFALLVRTE
+273 IIFALLVRTE

-354 EFVPRIPESLSVLIA
+354 ELVPRIPESLSVLIA

-404 PFVTILGY
+404 PFVTIMGY
-412 LSLLFSNFYTP
+412 LSLVFSIFYTP
-423 LAYIFGHLA
+423 FAYLFGYLA
-432 AIFANWIGYLAHYFA
+432 AIFANWIGFLAHYFA
-447 SQESSIIHVPKGII
+447 SNETSIIHVPKGII
-461 GFLFISLIM
+461 GFLLISFIM
-470 AIAACFI
+470 ALSAFLI
-477 FVIAKTRIEHK
+477 FLVTKTKIENK
-488 RTLAIFI
+488 RTLVISIFLI
-495 CLLFICFIFFKTKES
+495 LIFSLILKTKDVE
-510 KNWPITN
+510 NWPIRN

-530 LVLRDSTGKV
+530 LVLKDSTGKV

-561 KNIDVLML
+561 KTIDVLML
-569 THFHADH
+569 THFHTDH

-585 RHKIHK
+585 RHKIQK
-591 VYLTWVEDPIYEVER
+591 VYLTWVEDPVYEVER
-606 TRQILNG
+606 TKQLLNDVL
-613 IQTSHI
+613 TFHI
-619 TSGEVISLG
+619 KSGEVISLG
-628 EMKILCLWPAKTK
+628 EMKIQCLWPTRIK

-668 DIEPPAQDAIQKLW
+668 DIEPPAQEAIQKLW

-687 DVVKIPHHGSKF
+687 DVVKVPHHGSKF

-749 IAINISADDSI
+749 IAIGISADDSI
-760 QISTKDYS
+760 QVSTKD

>member
-1 MRLDIDARFLPFAII
+1 MRLDIDARFLPFAIT

-27 KQVFVVFIVV
+27 KQVFIVLFVV
-37 VVLSL
+37 VVLIL
-42 IYFKKLNII
+42 IYFKKLKII
-51 HLFVIFVAFLS
+51 QLFVIFVAFLS
-62 AFSRTTNAHIPNLT
+62 AFSRTTNSQIPNLT

-90 INKKVGRNIGIYR
+90 LNKKVGRNIGIYR
-103 EEESNFVI
+103 EDDSNFVI
-111 AKSIRLEEI
+111 AKSIRFEEV
-120 GIQEPRRINY
+120 GVKEPRRINY

-140 FNDNVEFGTQL
+140 FNDKVEFGTKL
-151 IVKGKISTYDF
+151 IVKGKISAYNF
-162 QNITY
+162 QNIAY
-167 SLKVEEYSILKEA
+167 SLQVEEYSILKEA
-180 SLFDKAINEVRS
+180 NLFDKAINKVRS
-192 NFLEITKSLSGDAH
+192 KFLEITTSLSGDAR

-220 SLTLSQDMKNSGLT
+220 SLALSQDMKNSGLT

-249 AIIWLGQKLKF
+249 AIIWLCQKFRF
-260 TIKKQIILGMFTL
+260 TIKKQIVTGLFTL
-273 IFFALLVRTE
+273 IIFALLVRTE

-354 EFVPRIPESLSVLIA
+354 ELVPRIPESLSVLIA

-412 LSLLFSNFYTP
+412 LSLVFSNFYTP
-423 LAYIFGHLA
+423 FAYLFGYLA
-432 AIFANWIGYLAHYFA
+432 AFFANWIGFLAHYFA
-447 SQESSIIHVPKGII
+447 SNETSIIHVPKGII
-461 GFLFISLIM
+461 GFLLISFIM
-470 AIAACFI
+470 ALSAFLI
-477 FVIAKTRIEHK
+477 FLVTKTKIENK
-488 RTLAIFI
+488 RTLVISIFLI
-495 CLLFICFIFFKTKES
+495 IISSLILKTKDV
-510 KNWPITN
+510 KNWPIRN

-530 LVLRDSTGKV
+530 LVLKDSTGKV

-585 RHKIHK
+585 RHKIQK
-591 VYLTWVEDPIYEVER
+591 VYLTWIEDPVYEVER
-606 TRQILNG
+606 TKQLLNDVL
-613 IQTSHI
+613 TFHI
-619 TSGEVISLG
+619 KSGEVISLG
-628 EMKILCLWPAKTK
+628 ELKIQCLWPTKIK

-668 DIEPPAQDAIQKLW
+668 DIEPPAQEAIQKLW

-687 DVVKIPHHGSKF
+687 DVVKVPHHGSKF

-709 ARLALISVG
+709 ARIALISVG

-749 IAINISADDSI
+749 IAIGISADDSI
-760 QISTKDYS
+760 QVSTKD

>member
-1 MRLDIDARFLPFAII
+1 MRLDIDARFLPFAIT

-27 KQVFVVFIVV
+27 KQVFIALFVVIV
-37 VVLSL
+37 LIL
-42 IYFKKLNII
+42 IYFKKLKII
-51 HLFVIFVAFLS
+51 QLFVIFVAFLS
-62 AFSRTTNAHIPNLT
+62 AFSRTTNSQIPNLT

-90 INKKVGRNIGIYR
+90 LNKKVGRNIGIYR
-103 EEESNFVI
+103 EYDSNFVI
-111 AKSIRLEEI
+111 AKSIRFEEV
-120 GIQEPRRINY
+120 GLKEPRRINY

-140 FNDNVEFGTQL
+140 FDDKVEFGTKL
-151 IVKGKISTYDF
+151 IVKGKISAYNF
-162 QNITY
+162 QNIAY
-167 SLKVEEYSILKEA
+167 SLEVEEYSILKEA
-180 SLFDKAINEVRS
+180 NLFDKAINKVRS
-192 NFLEITKSLSGDAH
+192 NFLEITTSLSGDAR

-220 SLTLSQDMKNSGLT
+220 SLALSQDMKNSGLT

-249 AIIWLGQKLKF
+249 AIIWLCQKFRF
-260 TIKKQIILGMFTL
+260 TIKKQIVTGLFTL
-273 IFFALLVRTE
+273 IIFALLVRTE

-354 EFVPRIPESLSVLIA
+354 ELVPRIPESLSVLIA

-412 LSLLFSNFYTP
+412 LSLVFSNFYTP
-423 LAYIFGHLA
+423 FAYLFGYLA
-432 AIFANWIGYLAHYFA
+432 AFFANWIGFLAHYFA
-447 SQESSIIHVPKGII
+447 SYETSIIHVPKGII
-461 GFLFISLIM
+461 GFLLISFIMALSAFLIFLVKKTKIENKKTLVISIFLILISSLILKSKD
-470 AIAACFI
+470 
-477 FVIAKTRIEHK
+477 V
-488 RTLAIFI
+488 
-495 CLLFICFIFFKTKES
+495 
-510 KNWPITN
+510 KNWPIRN

-530 LVLRDSTGKV
+530 LVLKDSTGKV

-561 KNIDVLML
+561 KTIDVLML

-585 RHKIHK
+585 RHIIQK
-591 VYLTWVEDPIYEVER
+591 VYLTWIEDPVYEVER
-606 TRQILNG
+606 TKQLLNDVL
-613 IQTSHI
+613 TFHI
-619 TSGEVISLG
+619 KSGEVISLG
-628 EMKILCLWPAKTK
+628 EMKIQCLWPTKIK

-668 DIEPPAQDAIQKLW
+668 DIEPPAQEAIQKLW

-687 DVVKIPHHGSKF
+687 DVVKVPHHGSKF
-699 QDVNFPKWTR
+699 QDANFPKWTR

-749 IAINISADDSI
+749 IAIGISADDSI
-760 QISTKDYS
+760 RVSTKD

>member
-1 MRLDIDARFLPFAII
+1 MRLDIDARFLPFAIT

-27 KQVFVVFIVV
+27 KQVFVALFVV
-37 VVLSL
+37 VVLIL
-42 IYFKKLNII
+42 IYFKKLKII
-51 HLFVIFVAFLS
+51 QLFVIFVTFLS
-62 AFSRTTNAHIPNLT
+62 AFSRTTNTQIPNLT

-90 INKKVGRNIGIYR
+90 LNKKVGRNIGIYR
-103 EEESNFVI
+103 EEDSNFVI
-111 AKSIRLEEI
+111 AKSIRFEEV
-120 GIQEPRRINY
+120 GVKEPRRINY
-130 KSKIKIELGK
+130 KSNIKIELGK
-140 FNDNVEFGTQL
+140 FNDKVEFGTKL
-151 IVKGKISTYDF
+151 LVKGKISAYNF
-162 QNITY
+162 QNIAY
-167 SLKVEEYSILKEA
+167 SLEVEEYSILKEA
-180 SLFDKAINEVRS
+180 NLFDKTINKVRS
-192 NFLEITKSLSGDAH
+192 NFLEITTSLSGDAR

-220 SLTLSQDMKNSGLT
+220 SLALSQDMKNSGLT

-249 AIIWLGQKLKF
+249 AIIWLCQKFRF
-260 TIKKQIILGMFTL
+260 TIKKQIVTGLFTL
-273 IFFALLVRTE
+273 IIFALLVRTE

-354 EFVPRIPESLSVLIA
+354 ELVPRIPESLSVLIA

-378 AGLIAGF
+378 SGLIAGF

-412 LSLLFSNFYTP
+412 LSLVFSNFYTP
-423 LAYIFGHLA
+423 FAYMFGYLA
-432 AIFANWIGYLAHYFA
+432 AIFANWIGFLAHYFA
-447 SQESSIIHVPKGII
+447 SNKTSIIHVPKGII
-461 GFLFISLIM
+461 GFLLISFIM
-470 AIAACFI
+470 ALSAFLI
-477 FVIAKTRIEHK
+477 FLVTKTKIENK
-488 RTLAIFI
+488 RTLVISIFLI
-495 CLLFICFIFFKTKES
+495 LISSLILKSKDV
-510 KNWPITN
+510 KNWPIRN

-530 LVLRDSTGKV
+530 LVLKDSNGKV

-561 KNIDVLML
+561 KTIDVLML

-585 RHKIHK
+585 RHKIQK
-591 VYLTWVEDPIYEVER
+591 VYLTWIEDPVYEVER
-606 TRQILNG
+606 TKQLLNDVL
-613 IQTSHI
+613 TFHLK
-619 TSGEVISLG
+619 SGEVISLG
-628 EMKILCLWPAKTK
+628 EMKIQCLWPTKIK

-668 DIEPPAQDAIQKLW
+668 DIEPPAQEAIQKLW
-682 KIPQV
+682 KIPKV
-687 DVVKIPHHGSKF
+687 DVVKVPHHGSKF

-749 IAINISADDSI
+749 IAIGISADDSI
-760 QISTKDYS
+760 QVSTKD

>member
-1 MRLDIDARFLPFAII
+1 MRLDIDVRFLPFAII
-16 IWTVSLLTITG
+16 IWIVSLLTITS
-27 KQVFVVFIVV
+27 KYVLVTLLVVA
-37 VVLSL
+37 VLTF
-42 IYFKKLNII
+42 IYFKKLKFI
-51 HLFVIFVAFLS
+51 HLFVVFIAFLS
-62 AFSRTTNAHIPNLT
+62 AFSRTTNIQIPNLT

-90 INKKVGRNIGIYR
+90 LNKKVGRNIGIYR
-103 EEESNFVI
+103 EEECSFVI
-111 AKSIRLEEI
+111 AKSIRLEEV
-120 GIQEPRRINY
+120 GIEDPRRINY
-130 KSKIKIELGK
+130 KSKVKIELGK
-140 FNDNVEFGTQL
+140 FDDKVEFGTKL
-151 IVKGKISTYDF
+151 IVQGKISAYNF
-162 QNITY
+162 QNIAY
-167 SLKVEEYSILKEA
+167 SLQVEEYSILKEA
-180 SLFDKAINEVRS
+180 NLFDKSINKVRS
-192 NFLEITKSLSGDAH
+192 NFLEITTSLSGDAR

-220 SLTLSQDMKNSGLT
+220 SLALNQDMKNSGLA

-249 AIIWLGQKLKF
+249 AIIWLCQKFKF
-260 TIKKQIILGMFTL
+260 TIRKQIMTGLVVL
-273 IFFALLVRTE
+273 IIFALLVRTE

-298 GLFTGTRRHGIS
+298 GLFTGTRRQGIS
-310 ALVTT
+310 ALVMT
-315 ICIALLVDPN
+315 ICVALLLDPN

-398 LASPVI
+398 LASPAI

-412 LSLLFSNFYTP
+412 LSLVFSNFYTP
-423 LAYIFGHLA
+423 IAYIFGYLA
-432 AIFANWIGYLAHYFA
+432 SIFANWIGFLAHYFA
-447 SQESSIIHVPKGII
+447 SQESSIVHVPKGII
-461 GFLFISLIM
+461 GFLLISFIM
-470 AIAACFI
+470 ALSASLFFLIT
-477 FVIAKTRIEHK
+477 KTKIEHK
-488 RTLAIFI
+488 RTLSISLFLILI
-495 CLLFICFIFFKTKES
+495 CLVVLKTKEP
-510 KNWPITN
+510 KNWPITD

-561 KNIDVLML
+561 KTIDVLML

-585 RHKIHK
+585 RHKINK

-606 TRQILNG
+606 TRQLLNG

-628 EMKILCLWPAKTK
+628 EMKIQCLWPTKIK
-641 MNLGSIPNNSS
+641 MNLGSIPNNAS

-668 DIEPPAQDAIQKLW
+668 DIEPPAQEAIQKLW

-687 DVVKIPHHGSKF
+687 DVVKVPHHGSKF
-699 QDVNFPKWTR
+699 QDANFPKWTR

-749 IAINISADDSI
+749 IAIGISADDSI
-760 QISTKDYS
+760 RVSTKD

>member
-1 MRLDIDARFLPFAII
+1 MRLDIDTRFLPFAIT

-27 KQVFVVFIVV
+27 KQVFVALFVV
-37 VVLSL
+37 VVLIL
-42 IYFKKLNII
+42 IYFKKLKII
-51 HLFVIFVAFLS
+51 QLFVIFVTFLS
-62 AFSRTTNAHIPNLT
+62 AFSRTTNTQIPNLT

-90 INKKVGRNIGIYR
+90 LNKKVGRNIGIYR
-103 EEESNFVI
+103 EEDSNFVI
-111 AKSIRLEEI
+111 AKSIRFEEV
-120 GIQEPRRINY
+120 GVKEPRRINY

-140 FNDNVEFGTQL
+140 FNDKVEFGTKL
-151 IVKGKISTYDF
+151 IVKGKISAYNF
-162 QNITY
+162 QNIAY
-167 SLKVEEYSILKEA
+167 SLEVEEYSILKEA
-180 SLFDKAINEVRS
+180 NLFDKTINKVRS
-192 NFLEITKSLSGDAH
+192 NFLEITTSLSGDAR

-220 SLTLSQDMKNSGLT
+220 SLALSQDMKNSGLT

-249 AIIWLGQKLKF
+249 AIIWLCQKFRF
-260 TIKKQIILGMFTL
+260 TIKKQIVTGLFTL
-273 IFFALLVRTE
+273 IIFALLVRTE

-354 EFVPRIPESLSVLIA
+354 ELVPRIPESLSVLIA

-412 LSLLFSNFYTP
+412 LSLVFSNFYTP
-423 LAYIFGHLA
+423 FAYMFGYLA
-432 AIFANWIGYLAHYFA
+432 AIFANWIGFLAHYFA
-447 SQESSIIHVPKGII
+447 SNETSIIHVPKGII
-461 GFLFISLIM
+461 GFLLISFIM
-470 AIAACFI
+470 ALSAFLI
-477 FVIAKTRIEHK
+477 FLVAKTKIENK
-488 RTLAIFI
+488 RTLVISIFLI
-495 CLLFICFIFFKTKES
+495 LISSLILKSKDV
-510 KNWPITN
+510 KNWPIRN

-530 LVLRDSTGKV
+530 LVLKDSNGKV

-561 KNIDVLML
+561 KTIDVLML

-585 RHKIHK
+585 RHKIQK
-591 VYLTWVEDPIYEVER
+591 VYLTWVEDPVYEVER
-606 TRQILNG
+606 TKQLLNDVL
-613 IQTSHI
+613 TFHI
-619 TSGEVISLG
+619 KSGEVISLG
-628 EMKILCLWPAKTK
+628 EMKIQCLWPTKIK

-668 DIEPPAQDAIQKLW
+668 DIEPPAQEAIQKLW
-682 KIPQV
+682 KIPKV
-687 DVVKIPHHGSKF
+687 DVVKVPHHGSKF
-699 QDVNFPKWTR
+699 QDANFPKWTR

-749 IAINISADDSI
+749 IAIGISADDSI
-760 QISTKDYS
+760 QVSTKD